1 MYNEISKGKNSTN
14 RFIRMKTIAEGQLF
28 SDFNAYDYIYVDK
41 TDYIFNILRSH
52 RKIFISRPR
61 RFGKSLTLD
70 TIGTLFEYGVEPYF
84 KDTWIYDK
92 WSENTYPVL
101 RLNFLEFKKDDI
113 EIFKRQFVETISKFA
128 RKHKVENYEENPE
141 PMTAIGSLLES
152 LKDERRQI
160 VILIDE
166 YDTQLTSNINNSD
179 LYEKYQNILREIYGV
194 LKGAAAIRFLG
205 ITGVTRLKDVALFSN
220 GSDIID
226 ISNHT
231 AYSQMIGFTR
241 DEIKEYYIDYLKM
254 AACCENGVSE
264 SEVTDSQIEEILDK
278 LGYHY
283 NGYCFDEMGEK
294 KVFSTWSVN
303 NFFKKLVST
312 KKCTYG
318 DYWYD
323 NGGVPSILSNYLET
337 HNLSSVE
344 VLASNEIITVDL
356 NDFLNPQSLIGINEH
371 VLMCQTGYLTLRSS
385 LADNDGFVDLGIP
398 NNEVRKAL
406 LLRLRMMCFEKR
418 VRITGDEARILNE
431 GDVSSIISLFN
442 TVLNSVAYDH
452 FCIVNE
458 AAVRT
463 VIYLGLL
470 RNQAKIQC
478 EVQSSKGRADLVIE
492 TGDRRIVLEL
502 KFAQNESE
510 ARAKLD
516 EAIAQIKDKD
526 YGNILPL
533 KKETLRIAA
542 VFNADPK
549 VRSFSHFKELKSA

>member
-166 YDTQLTSNINNSD
+166 YDTQLTSNINNVE

-205 ITGVTRLKDVALFSN
+205 ITGVTRIKDVALFSN

-231 AYSQMIGFTR
+231 EFSQMIGFTR
-241 DEIKEYYIDYLKM
+241 DEIREYYIDYLKL
-254 AACCENGVSE
+254 AASCENGVSE
-264 SEVTDSQIEEILDK
+264 SEVTDSQVEEILDK
-278 LGYHY
+278 LDYHY
-283 NGYCFDEMGEK
+283 NGYCFDKYGEK

-303 NFFKKLVST
+303 CFFKRLAAI
-312 KKCTYG
+312 KKCAYD

-323 NGGVPSILSNYLET
+323 NGGVPTILKNYLEK
-337 HNLSSVE
+337 HKINVF
-344 VLASNEIITVDL
+344 DYL
-356 NDFLNPQSLIGINEH
+356 NKKKNIKVSADKFINPNSLLEMDEH
-371 VLMCQTGYLTLRSS
+371 VLMCQTGYLTLRSKVVS
-385 LADNDGFVDLGIP
+385 TGTVALGIP
-398 NNEVRKAL
+398 NREIYKAIAGL
-406 LLRLRMMCFEKR
+406 MAAKFFGE
-418 VRITGDEARILNE
+418 TPDILSDDNQNILE
-431 GDVSSIISLFN
+431 YGTAEEIKKLFN
-442 TVLNSVAYDH
+442 AIIHKVPYDR
-452 FCIVNE
+452 FPVDSE
-458 AAVRT
+458 AS
-463 VIYLGLL
+463 
-470 RNQAKIQC
+470 
-478 EVQSSKGRADLVIE
+478 VQSHILLYLLGAGQDADSEVHEANGRADLIVE
-492 TGDRRIVLEL
+492 TDNRRLIFEFKYVENEDDAENKL
-502 KFAQNESE
+502 KE
-510 ARAKLD
+510 AAL
-516 EAIAQIKDKD
+516 QIKERD
-526 YGNILPL
+526 YGSIVPL
-533 KKETLRIAA
+533 RNELLRIAA
-542 VFNADPK
+542 VFNGASD
-549 VRSFSHFKELKSA
+549 VRAFTFEIVD

>member
-1 MYNEISKGKNSTN
+1 MYNSEYTVNNTN
-14 RFIRMKTIAEGQLF
+14 EFIEMKTIAEGQSLANLILR
-28 SDFNAYDYIYVDK
+28 DRIYVDK
-41 TDYIFNILRSH
+41 TKYIFSLLRSH
-52 RKIFISRPR
+52 ERVFISRPR

-113 EIFKRQFVETISKFA
+113 EIFKRQFVE
-128 RKHKVENYEENPE
+128 ENPE

-166 YDTQLTSNINNSD
+166 YDTQLTSNINNVE

-205 ITGVTRLKDVALFSN
+205 KGAAAIRFLGITGVTRIKDVALFSN

-264 SEVTDSQIEEILDK
+264 NEVTDSQIEEILDK
-278 LGYHY
+278 LDYHY
-283 NGYCFDEMGEK
+283 NGYCFDKYGEK

-303 NFFKKLVST
+303 CFFKRLAAI
-312 KKCTYG
+312 KKCSYD

-323 NGGVPSILSNYLET
+323 NGGVPTILKEYLST
-337 HNLSSVE
+337 HNLDIEGLV
-344 VLASNEIITVDL
+344 NKDL
-356 NDFLNPQSLIGINEH
+356 LVNVSADEFLNPTSLIDMNRH
-371 VLMCQTGYLTLRSS
+371 VSC
-385 LADNDGFVDLGIP
+385 A
-398 NNEVRKAL
+398 
-406 LLRLRMMCFEKR
+406 
-418 VRITGDEARILNE
+418 
-431 GDVSSIISLFN
+431 DVS
-442 TVLNSVAYDH
+442 
-452 FCIVNE
+452 
-458 AAVRT
+458 
-463 VIYLGLL
+463 
-470 RNQAKIQC
+470 
-478 EVQSSKGRADLVIE
+478 
-492 TGDRRIVLEL
+492 DR
-502 KFAQNESE
+502 
-510 ARAKLD
+510 
-516 EAIAQIKDKD
+516 
-526 YGNILPL
+526 LPDI
-533 KKETLRIAA
+533 T
-542 VFNADPK
+542 FTT
-549 VRSFSHFKELKSA
+549 F

>member
-1 MYNEISKGKNSTN
+1 MYNEIKIREN
-14 RFIRMKTIAEGQLF
+14 RFIKMKTIAEGQIF

-166 YDTQLTSNINNSD
+166 YDTQLTSNINNVE

-205 ITGVTRLKDVALFSN
+205 ITGVTRIKDVALFSN

-241 DEIKEYYIDYLKM
+241 DEIREYYIDYLKM

-318 DYWYD
+318 DYWYE
-323 NGGVPSILSNYLET
+323 NGGVPTILKEYL
-337 HNLSSVE
+337 LSHK
-344 VLASNEIITVDL
+344 L
-356 NDFLNPQSLIGINEH
+356 NAVSFLDRKKVIKVNHDDFLNPTSLIDMNRH
-371 VLMCQTGYLTLRSS
+371 VLMCQTGYLTLRSGTDTS
-385 LADNDGFVDLGIP
+385 PVLLGIP
-398 NNEVRKAL
+398 NQEVYKAL
-406 LLRLRMMCFEKR
+406 TRLLAINYFN
-418 VRITGDEARILNE
+418 DEIDFTNDE
-431 GDVSSIISLFN
+431 GENFLDIGSAEDIISVFN
-442 TVLNSVAYDH
+442 TAFNSIAYDNYPVDSESSVVSH
-452 FCIVNE
+452 IMLLLTIPLVQ
-458 AAVRT
+458 VRT
-463 VIYLGLL
+463 
-470 RNQAKIQC
+470 
-478 EVQSSKGRADLVIE
+478 EVHSAKGRADLIIE
-492 TGDRRIVLEL
+492 RAQRRIVFEF
-502 KFAQNESE
+502 KYAQNENE
-510 ARAKLD
+510 AKVKLD
-516 EAIAQIKDKD
+516 EAVAQIKARD

-533 KKETLRIAA
+533 KKETLKIAA
-542 VFNADPK
+542 VFNADPA
-549 VRSFSHFKELKSA
+549 VRAFTLYQQI

>member
-1 MYNEISKGKNSTN
+1 MYNEIKSKEN
-14 RFIRMKTIAEGQLF
+14 RFIKMKTIAEGQSLANLILR
-28 SDFNAYDYIYVDK
+28 DRIYVDK
-41 TDYIFNILRSH
+41 TEYIFSLLRLYE
-52 RKIFISRPR
+52 RVFISRPR

-166 YDTQLTSNINNSD
+166 YDTQLTSNINNVE

-205 ITGVTRLKDVALFSN
+205 ITGVTRIKDVALFSN

-231 AYSQMIGFTR
+231 EFSQMIGFTR
-241 DEIKEYYIDYLKM
+241 DEIREYYIDYLKM

-283 NGYCFDEMGEK
+283 NGYCFDKYGEK

-303 NFFKKLVST
+303 NFF
-312 KKCTYG
+312 
-318 DYWYD
+318 
-323 NGGVPSILSNYLET
+323 
-337 HNLSSVE
+337 
-344 VLASNEIITVDL
+344 
-356 NDFLNPQSLIGINEH
+356 
-371 VLMCQTGYLTLRSS
+371 
-385 LADNDGFVDLGIP
+385 
-398 NNEVRKAL
+398 
-406 LLRLRMMCFEKR
+406 
-418 VRITGDEARILNE
+418 
-431 GDVSSIISLFN
+431 
-442 TVLNSVAYDH
+442 
-452 FCIVNE
+452 
-458 AAVRT
+458 
-463 VIYLGLL
+463 
-470 RNQAKIQC
+470 
-478 EVQSSKGRADLVIE
+478 
-492 TGDRRIVLEL
+492 
-502 KFAQNESE
+502 
-510 ARAKLD
+510 
-516 EAIAQIKDKD
+516 
-526 YGNILPL
+526 
-533 KKETLRIAA
+533 
-542 VFNADPK
+542 
-549 VRSFSHFKELKSA
+549 

>member
-1 MYNEISKGKNSTN
+1 MYNEVSKGKNSTN
-14 RFIRMKTIAEGQLF
+14 RFIRMKTIAEGQIF

-101 RLNFLEFKKDDI
+101 RLNFLEFSKTDI
-113 EIFKRQFVETISKFA
+113 DEFKRVFNEKLSVFA
-128 RKHKVENYEENPE
+128 KDNNIEDYAEDKE
-141 PMTAIGSLLES
+141 PSVSLQRLFAP
-152 LKDERRQI
+152 LIKNKRHI

-166 YDTQLTSNINNSD
+166 YDTQLTSNINNVE

-205 ITGVTRLKDVALFSN
+205 ITGVTRIKDVALFSN

-231 AYSQMIGFTR
+231 EFSQMIGFTR
-241 DEIKEYYIDYLKM
+241 DEIREYYIDYLKM

-278 LGYHY
+278 LDYHY

-303 NFFKKLVST
+303 CFFKRLAAI
-312 KKCTYG
+312 KKCAYD

-323 NGGVPSILSNYLET
+323 NGGVPTILKEYL
-337 HNLSSVE
+337 LSHK
-344 VLASNEIITVDL
+344 L
-356 NDFLNPQSLIGINEH
+356 NAVSFLDRNKVIKVNQDDFLNPTSLIDMNQH
-371 VLMCQTGYLTLRSS
+371 VLMCQTGYLTLRSGTDTS
-385 LADNDGFVDLGIP
+385 PVLLGIP
-398 NNEVRKAL
+398 NQEVYKAL
-406 LLRLRMMCFEKR
+406 TRLLAINYFN
-418 VRITGDEARILNE
+418 DEIDFTNDE
-431 GDVSSIISLFN
+431 GENFLDIGSAEDIISVFN
-442 TVLNSVAYDH
+442 TAFNSIAYDNYPVDSESSVVSH
-452 FCIVNE
+452 IMLLLTIPLVQ
-458 AAVRT
+458 VRT
-463 VIYLGLL
+463 
-470 RNQAKIQC
+470 
-478 EVQSSKGRADLVIE
+478 EVHSAKGRADLIIE
-492 TGDRRIVLEL
+492 RAQRRIVFEF
-502 KFAQNESE
+502 KYAQNENE
-510 ARAKLD
+510 AKVKLD
-516 EAIAQIKDKD
+516 EAVAQIKSRD

-533 KKETLRIAA
+533 KKETLKIAA
-542 VFNADPK
+542 VFNADPA
-549 VRSFSHFKELKSA
+549 VRAFTLYQQI